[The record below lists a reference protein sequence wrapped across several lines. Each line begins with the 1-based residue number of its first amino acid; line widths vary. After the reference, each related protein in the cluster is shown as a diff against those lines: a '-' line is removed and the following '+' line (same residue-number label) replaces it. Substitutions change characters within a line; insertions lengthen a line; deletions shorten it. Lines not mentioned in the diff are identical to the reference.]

1 MKSTKIDGRQPVK
14 NTEPTLAEEATT
26 DQDVAE
32 TAVQVRLLLVLH
44 LLLFMELSSI
54 QTFLPFLIVVIF
66 GVHYNFLSI

>member
-54 QTFLPFLIVVIF
+54 QLFL
-66 GVHYNFLSI
+66 LSIYLSILILSVCLSK

>member
-1 MKSTKIDGRQPVK
+1 MKSTKNDGRQPVK

-54 QTFLPFLIVVIF
+54 QTFLLKP
-66 GVHYNFLSI
+66 

>member
-1 MKSTKIDGRQPVK
+1 MKSTKNDGRQPVK

-26 DQDVAE
+26 EQDVAE

-54 QTFLPFLIVVIF
+54 QLFL
-66 GVHYNFLSI
+66 LSSKKSSKKR

>member
-32 TAVQVRLLLVLH
+32 TAVQVRLLLVLDR
-44 LLLFMELSSI
+44 
-54 QTFLPFLIVVIF
+54 
-66 GVHYNFLSI
+66 